1 MSARNLVGFDGD
13 LLRRRGAAAGVLAG
27 VVALAVLVIVGALAA
42 AGQIALARRFDPDVA
57 ALIVAGV
64 AAGVAV
70 MAAIGFALV
79 LRRTRRDV
87 EKAVRA
93 SAVATLAPPALS
105 LALRHKT
112 LAGVAI
118 AAGVGFWLARRRS

>member
-1 MSARNLVGFDGD
+1 MSARGLIGFDGD
-13 LLRRRGAAAGVLAG
+13 LLRRRGVAAGVLAG

-42 AGQIALARRFDPDVA
+42 AGQIALTRRFDPDIA

-64 AAGVAV
+64 AAAVALL
-70 MAAIGFALV
+70 AAIGFAVV
-79 LRRTRRDV
+79 LGRTRRDV
-87 EKAVRA
+87 KKAVRA

-105 LALRHKT
+105 LALRHKR
-112 LAGVAI
+112 LAGVAL